1 MMLTQIKPLGQ
12 LKHKK
17 YVTFNLGSGKEGN
30 TKQHTLA
37 TNLFKQNYTPFFSTG
52 LNITFPT
59 HQQTRE
65 VLHNIVSQLA
75 QNDLDDTQPSSIV
88 YITDNVATAP
98 DTVEAS
104 NIDSVI
110 DVSDD
115 GGEKA
120 LRSYRSWFERR
131 TQFKEDVFDDYVIP
145 GIFMFDLENTESISQ
160 SLQTL
165 ITEISLYGR
174 QHCFFSIIGAPS
186 FYDIYPGDYLPTNTS
201 WFGLLPE
208 NYNTVSHRPSVVEQ
222 EGGEV
227 IFMQMYGMEPEY
239 ITPLIQVR
247 DA

>member
-17 YVTFNLGSGKEGN
+17 YVTFNLGTGKEGN
-30 TKQHTLA
+30 TKEHILA

-52 LNITFPT
+52 INITFPT

-65 VLHNIVSQLA
+65 VLHDIVSQLA
-75 QNDLDDTQPSSIV
+75 ENNLARTQPSSIV
-88 YITDNVATAP
+88 YVTDNPETAP
-98 DTVEAS
+98 EEGTF
-104 NIDSVI
+104 NIDQVF
-110 DVSDD
+110 DVTSD

-131 TQFKEDVFDDYVIP
+131 ENFKEDVYDDYAIP

-186 FYDIYPGDYLPTNTS
+186 FYDIYPGDYLPTNAA

-208 NYNTVSHRPSVVEQ
+208 NYSTISHRPSVIQ
-222 EGGEV
+222 QKDGEV